1 MNRRILNLIV
11 GWAALALMACQENG
25 NTFDATGTF
34 ETEEV
39 TVAAK
44 ATGELLQF
52 DVVEG
57 QEVSAGDVVGHIE
70 SDMLQLQKDQ
80 LHTQRSKFDADEKEL
95 TTGQRQLDADKDR
108 LNASKSQM
116 DASIRQIEVEKMKVD
131 VTEAASASSKL
142 DLEKQLGVLRQQLAN
157 QRRELKRFTELYND
171 GAVARKQVDDIQ
183 YAISVLEKQIVATED
198 QITSVNK
205 SIDRQMEALQLD
217 KDGADAKIE
226 GVVAQK
232 MGVDAQQTGVDA
244 QKAAVGA
251 KREALEAQRNN
262 IDVQLSQIDRQ
273 IENTIV
279 SSPLSGTIIEKYVQ
293 KGEYMAPGKPMFK
306 VADTKNM
313 IMRAYVTSQQ
323 LEKIKVGQKVA
334 VTADYGNNLQHEYSG
349 VVNWISPNAEF
360 TPKTILTDDERADL
374 VYAVK
379 IAVRNDGGIKIGMY
393 GKVRF

>member
-1 MNRRILNLIV
+1 M
-11 GWAALALMACQENG
+11 
-25 NTFDATGTF
+25 
-34 ETEEV
+34 
-39 TVAAK
+39 
-44 ATGELLQF
+44 
-52 DVVEG
+52 
-57 QEVSAGDVVGHIE
+57 
-70 SDMLQLQKDQ
+70 
-80 LHTQRSKFDADEKEL
+80 
-95 TTGQRQLDADKDR
+95 
-108 LNASKSQM
+108 
-116 DASIRQIEVEKMKVD
+116 
-131 VTEAASASSKL
+131 
-142 DLEKQLGVLRQQLAN
+142 
-157 QRRELKRFTELYND
+157 
-171 GAVARKQVDDIQ
+171 
-183 YAISVLEKQIVATED
+183 LEKQIVATED

-217 KDGADAKIE
+217 KDGADARIE

-293 KGEYMAPGKPMFK
+293 KGEYMAPGKTMFK

>member
-1 MNRRILNLIV
+1 
-11 GWAALALMACQENG
+11 
-25 NTFDATGTF
+25 
-34 ETEEV
+34 
-39 TVAAK
+39 
-44 ATGELLQF
+44 
-52 DVVEG
+52 
-57 QEVSAGDVVGHIE
+57 
-70 SDMLQLQKDQ
+70 
-80 LHTQRSKFDADEKEL
+80 
-95 TTGQRQLDADKDR
+95 
-108 LNASKSQM
+108 
-116 DASIRQIEVEKMKVD
+116 MKVD

-217 KDGADAKIE
+217 KDGADARIE

-334 VTADYGNNLQHEYSG
+334 VTADYGNNLQHEYS
-349 VVNWISPNAEF
+349 NWISPNAEF